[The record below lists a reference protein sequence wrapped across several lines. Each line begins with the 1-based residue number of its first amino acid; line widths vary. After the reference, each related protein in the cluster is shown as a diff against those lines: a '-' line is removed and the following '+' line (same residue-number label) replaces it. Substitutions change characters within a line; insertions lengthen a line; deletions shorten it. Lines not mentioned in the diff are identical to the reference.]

1 MFTEE
6 ERAKWRERVA
16 RWRNGEQVYDAGRI
30 VEKSDNTSVQKQEPV
45 AKIKRDFVAEAT
57 RKHAAEAVGPD
68 TRSQYQRQQ
77 SQSAKQYANQQYQ
90 KAKDDA
96 KRAEGMEQLMKT
108 VSPST
113 YVEAATGQ
121 DLGAA
126 GRLITDAAIF
136 GVPGLIKRGISSIAK
151 GVANYRYP
159 LGRPRVP
166 ENFLT
171 VKPQV
176 RTKIGDVEIDNPGLY
191 YHQSDAG
198 KAKNFVSTGRM
209 RTPLEESWLAKEE
222 AGEKIPLVIRS
233 GIKPG
238 YPQDPGSA
246 MFSQGSLWYGLTPNK
261 PDLLVTAREMPIAN
275 KNASIMSNKASL
287 RKLEEQG
294 TRRVT
299 NDNIYTQGPHNRQNT
314 TAYTWEPGYGY
325 RKVFAEETPAAI
337 SWKDA
342 QKPLSAEQIFPNARG
357 AGWLQQTA
365 DRLGINVNHYYN
377 NLITPEELNTAVK
390 NSGYETFVSGKTFTE
405 PAYIPSGFPYGL
417 DKAKILMPYEQIRK
431 MPMMAKYANLP
442 EAEFR
447 KVADDLIGSHEF
459 IHWYNKQL
467 TKNIKSGRMKTPKGY
482 QDYELTWNGENLPDG
497 IDPDALG
504 EMQSYMSAGNGT
516 ESNARLGQLF
526 NAFNIKKGQ
535 FAPQHINLAKKF
547 YRQVFP
553 DNQMSLFL
561 NAIKDKDALVKFAN
575 RNAGTLFST
584 GLGAAVVN
592 KTTNTENE
600 L

>member
-16 RWRNGEQVYDAGRI
+16 RWRNGEQVYDAGKI

-68 TRSQYQRQQ
+68 TRSSYQQKQ
-77 SQSAKQYANQQYQ
+77 SQAAKQYANQQYQ

-96 KRAEGMEQLMKT
+96 KRAEGLEQMMAT

-121 DLGAA
+121 DLGTA
-126 GRLITDAAIF
+126 GRLITDAAVF

-159 LGRPRVP
+159 LGIPRVP

-198 KAKNFVSTGRM
+198 KAKNFVSTGKM
-209 RTPLEESWLAKEE
+209 RTPLEEYWLAKEE

-314 TAYTWEPGYGY
+314 TAYTLEPGYGY
-325 RKVFAEETPAAI
+325 RRVLAEETPAAEWPVGRTAPEI
-337 SWKDA
+337 T
-342 QKPLSAEQIFPNARG
+342 AENA
-357 AGWLQQTA
+357 AS
-365 DRLGINVNHYYN
+365 
-377 NLITPEELNTAVK
+377 ITPEVTHFYHGSPVRFDAF
-390 NSGYETFVSGKTFTE
+390 S
-405 PAYIPSGFPYGL
+405 
-417 DKAKILMPYEQIRK
+417 
-431 MPMMAKYANLP
+431 
-442 EAEFR
+442 
-447 KVADDLIGSHEF
+447 ADFIGSGEGGSKVMRG
-459 IHWYNKQL
+459 INLWPEEKIANAPKL
-467 TKNIKSGRMKTPKGY
+467 ANIKS
-482 QDYELTWNGENLPDG
+482 
-497 IDPDALG
+497 PDAPLHFRWRIK
-504 EMQSYMSAGNGT
+504 
-516 ESNARLGQLF
+516 SNCL
-526 NAFNIKKGQ
+526 
-535 FAPQHINLAKKF
+535 
-547 YRQVFP
+547 
-553 DNQMSLFL
+553 
-561 NAIKDKDALVKFAN
+561 
-575 RNAGTLFST
+575 
-584 GLGAAVVN
+584 
-592 KTTNTENE
+592 
-600 L
+600 